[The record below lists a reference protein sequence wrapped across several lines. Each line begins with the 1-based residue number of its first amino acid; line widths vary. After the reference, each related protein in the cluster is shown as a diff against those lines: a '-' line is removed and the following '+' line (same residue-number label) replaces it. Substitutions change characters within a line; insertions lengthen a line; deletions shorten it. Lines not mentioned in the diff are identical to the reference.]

1 MPLESEGLF
10 FLIILVV
17 PLWMGSNPTFKM
29 KDSRVGLVKK
39 LQSFEWPGIHPD
51 LGIPFRNF
59 RVVLPF
65 WLPLGLAFGKGPLPF
80 GLGSRHGR
88 HVSVI

>member
-17 PLWMGSNPTFKM
+17 PWWMGSNPTFKM

-51 LGIPFRNF
+51 LGIHR
-59 RVVLPF
+59 
-65 WLPLGLAFGKGPLPF
+65 WPLERGP
-80 GLGSRHGR
+80 SRLVWG
-88 HVSVI
+88 VDMDGT